1 MSKYSGAIGPEFAAR
16 VRLNQQKLSSNLKSH
31 YDFIVCGSGSS
42 GSVVARRLA
51 ENPHV
56 SVLLLEAGGD
66 DDVPDVMQANQWPRN
81 LGSQRDWSFQAMPNP
96 RLNGRSVP
104 LSMGRVLGGG
114 SSINVMAWSRGHK
127 DDWDFFASE
136 AGDPAWSYE
145 SVLSIYRRIE
155 DWHGVPDPKYR
166 GTGGLIFVQPAPA
179 PHPIAPAVLEGCQSI
194 GLPVY
199 ENQNGRMMEAEGGAS
214 ITDIRVRDGKRQS
227 VFRTYVFPY
236 MDRPNLTVLSHALV
250 TRLTFDGNRATGV
263 EVVHNG
269 KMHSV
274 TATSEI
280 VVSLGAINT
289 PKLLMQSGIGNET
302 ELQRFGIPIV
312 QHLPGVGQNLQDHV
326 GFDCVWEPHEA
337 LSPRNNFAEATY
349 FWKSDSKLNAPDLQ
363 VCHGE
368 FTKATPENIARFQ
381 PPANGW
387 ILFGGLQRPK
397 SKGQIVLTGPKPSD
411 PVQIETN
418 FLSHPDDMRAAIACV
433 ELCREVGN
441 SAALTRFAKREI
453 MPGNLQGADL
463 ENYIRDAASTYWH
476 QTCTAKMGRDPMS
489 VVDGALK
496 VYGIDN
502 LRIADGSIMPRV
514 TIGNTMA
521 PCVIIGERAAEIIKT
536 GHKL

>member
-1 MSKYSGAIGPEFAAR
+1 
-16 VRLNQQKLSSNLKSH
+16 
-31 YDFIVCGSGSS
+31 
-42 GSVVARRLA
+42 
-51 ENPHV
+51 
-56 SVLLLEAGGD
+56 
-66 DDVPDVMQANQWPRN
+66 
-81 LGSQRDWSFQAMPNP
+81 
-96 RLNGRSVP
+96 
-104 LSMGRVLGGG
+104 
-114 SSINVMAWSRGHK
+114 
-127 DDWDFFASE
+127 
-136 AGDPAWSYE
+136 
-145 SVLSIYRRIE
+145 
-155 DWHGVPDPKYR
+155 
-166 GTGGLIFVQPAPA
+166 
-179 PHPIAPAVLEGCQSI
+179 
-194 GLPVY
+194 
-199 ENQNGRMMEAEGGAS
+199 
-214 ITDIRVRDGKRQS
+214 
-227 VFRTYVFPY
+227 
-236 MDRPNLTVLSHALV
+236 MDRPNLAVLSHALV
-250 TRLTFDGNRATGV
+250 TRLTFVGNRATGV
-263 EVVHNG
+263 EVVHDG

-274 TATSEI
+274 AATSEI

-312 QHLPGVGQNLQDHV
+312 QHLPGVGQNLQDHA

-337 LSPRNNFAEATY
+337 LSARNNFAEATY

-397 SKGQIVLTGPKPSD
+397 SKGQIVLTGPKASD

-476 QTCTAKMGRDPMS
+476 QTCTAK
-489 VVDGALK
+489 